1 MSAKLGVN
9 TALEN
14 FAWNMGNLFLITI
27 LNTINEYAAGIYSII
42 FGVEVLAVVIIGAIG
57 NSTMTLASEATGKK
71 DLAQYKGVCMCA
83 FGLCMIVAVLMI
95 ILSVTIPEQM
105 IALFTKDTSIIT
117 TSSIYLLMCG
127 INIFSKSANI
137 IVGNGIRGSGD
148 TKWMLY
154 TQLFGTVSVA
164 GVAALFVYVCKF
176 GITGVFLAVLV
187 DEAVRALINMRKYLR
202 IVKAWE
208 NQRGSSQCA
217 VNE

>member
-1 MSAKLGVN
+1 MMVIMTGISTVYGEETQSEEN
-9 TALEN
+9 TAEVKI
-14 FAWNMGNLFLITI
+14 ASTHDIKVQYDDHINLDELIG
-27 LNTINEYAAGIYSII
+27 AGY
-42 FGVEVLAVVIIGAIG
+42 AVVSIENESITSYKVSKGA
-57 NSTMTLASEATGKK
+57 
-71 DLAQYKGVCMCA
+71 
-83 FGLCMIVAVLMI
+83 
-95 ILSVTIPEQM
+95 VTD
-105 IALFTKDTSIIT
+105 TKDTSIIT

-187 DEAVRALINMRKYLR
+187 DEAVRALINMWKYLR
-202 IVKAWE
+202 IVKTWE
-208 NQRGSSQCA
+208 ERERIGSMCGS
-217 VNE
+217 